1 MRKLDDNGFSS
12 KLREAVEKNKNKNA
26 KKALKNNIGNFASP
40 LESAV
45 VKSKLA
51 AGGGEEYID
60 TVKNASNEM
69 EGVAKVAAKIKI
81 KGKLI
86 KIGLIIGGIALAVL
100 FVITLI
106 TSIFKNADS
115 QIYSNVNDGK

>member
-12 KLREAVEKNKNKNA
+12 KLREAVEKIKIKMP
-26 KKALKNNIGNFASP
+26 KSPKNNIGNFASP